1 MPDRVTCTL
10 AYPFQSAL
18 SLASARLADKQECTA
33 LHLGLRPLSRA
44 YQQLSQKVKSEE
56 EDLQRL
62 ADIWGSYRPIDGR
75 PSNLRAGAL
84 RDFRKG
90 CVLSSYIFLLI
101 YLPPHK

>member
-1 MPDRVTCTL
+1 MI
-10 AYPFQSAL
+10 
-18 SLASARLADKQECTA
+18 QECTA

-44 YQQLSQKVKSEE
+44 YAQLSAKVKSEE

-62 ADIWGSYRPIDGR
+62 ADIWSSYRPSDGR

-90 CVLSSYIFLLI
+90 YVFSFSIFSII
-101 YLPPHK
+101 YLLSDLASPGSTE

>member
-1 MPDRVTCTL
+1 MI
-10 AYPFQSAL
+10 
-18 SLASARLADKQECTA
+18 QECTA

-44 YQQLSQKVKSEE
+44 YAQLSAKVKSEE

-62 ADIWGSYRPIDGR
+62 ADIWSSYRPSDGR

-90 CVLSSYIFLLI
+90 YVFSIFSLFLSFFLSFFTCSCLL
-101 YLPPHK
+101 YMELVADD

>member
-1 MPDRVTCTL
+1 MI
-10 AYPFQSAL
+10 
-18 SLASARLADKQECTA
+18 QECTA

-44 YQQLSQKVKSEE
+44 YAQLSAKVKSEE

-62 ADIWGSYRPIDGR
+62 ADIWGSYRPSDGR

-90 CVLSSYIFLLI
+90 YVFSSSICFHLLFD
-101 YLPPHK
+101 

>member
-1 MPDRVTCTL
+1 VSIELTANT
-10 AYPFQSAL
+10 FV
-18 SLASARLADKQECTA
+18 ADYHLLGELVANLQECTA

-44 YQQLSQKVKSEE
+44 YAQLSAKVKSEE

-62 ADIWGSYRPIDGR
+62 ADIWSSYRPSDGR

-90 CVLSSYIFLLI
+90 SVMLFFLGTRIVLDEC
-101 YLPPHK
+101 